1 MTWTQTLGKEIF
13 KQPTNFV
20 CLLKTT
26 EIILTKCTQFTV
38 EGTSAPKL
46 CNTVMNLNNTKYY
59 NDSKVVIFYCAL
71 LSLKNI

>member
-38 EGTSAPKL
+38 EGTSAQKL
-46 CNTVMNLNNTKYY
+46 
-59 NDSKVVIFYCAL
+59 
-71 LSLKNI
+71 